1 MNDKANNILSDKY
14 NHLYNKYL
22 KTLENILD
30 IYLKTDDYIYIFKNF
45 INIVNDNEYF
55 INNVSE
61 YNDTI
66 FKLFKNCKLPHHLKH
81 QIIFLKYI
89 IRYNKSVLALHIL
102 KLNTLKHRLYN
113 NDYNKIYPFIDYFG
127 NEIIIA
133 KIQNNKHY
141 SCELVKPY
149 IDKNITPDQR
159 NDLYNHLSVKI
170 IEDINSKLY
179 NQCGVF
185 TNKNIK
191 KNECIGVHGGII
203 FESKLIKNFIT
214 YGYNQDYIIYI
225 NEDYLLDGINIIS
238 KINSIF
244 HKDNNGIWKEC
255 SYGYNAKS
263 IPFSCITFDG
273 KVLQIY
279 AIFTIKNIKKN
290 EQILISYNYNPNSV
304 NLAINTSN
312 YVKNTN
318 IKSVIIDIIDFYKQV
333 LKYN

>member
-1 MNDKANNILSDKY
+1 MNDKINNTLSDKY
-14 NHLYNKYL
+14 NYLYVKYL
-22 KTLENILD
+22 KTLKNILD
-30 IYLKTDDYIYIFKNF
+30 VYLKSDDYIYIFKNF
-45 INIVNDNEYF
+45 IKVVNDNEEF
-55 INNVSE
+55 INNVNE
-61 YNDTI
+61 YNDNI
-66 FKLFKNCKLPHHLKH
+66 FKLFKNYKLPYHLNN

-89 IRYNKSVLALHIL
+89 IRYNKTVLALHIL
-102 KLNTLKHRLYN
+102 KLNTLKHRRYN

-133 KIQNNKHY
+133 KIQNNKYY

-149 IDKNITPDQR
+149 IYKNKTSDQR

-179 NQCGVF
+179 NQYGVF

-203 FESKLIKNFIT
+203 FESKLIENFIK

-244 HKDNNGIWKEC
+244 YKDNNGIWKEC
-255 SYGYNAKS
+255 SYGYNAKA

-273 KVLQIY
+273 KILRIY

-290 EQILISYNYNPNSV
+290 EQIFMSYNYNPNSV
-304 NLAINTSN
+304 NLAIDTSN

-318 IKSVIIDIIDFYKQV
+318 IKSVINQMIDSYNQV